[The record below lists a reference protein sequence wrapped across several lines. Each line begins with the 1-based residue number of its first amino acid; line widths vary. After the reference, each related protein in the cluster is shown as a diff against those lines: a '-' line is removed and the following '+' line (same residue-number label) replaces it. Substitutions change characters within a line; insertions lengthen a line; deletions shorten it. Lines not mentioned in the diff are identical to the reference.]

1 MDRRSESSITPQDM
15 VFIAWIEAACLA
27 MKPSKRVKHLR
38 RVEAILAAAAERP
51 QSLKHPDHKEKA
63 TEALSL
69 LHRVLPRLLA

>member
-1 MDRRSESSITPQDM
+1 M
-15 VFIAWIEAACLA
+15 
-27 MKPSKRVKHLR
+27 KHLQ